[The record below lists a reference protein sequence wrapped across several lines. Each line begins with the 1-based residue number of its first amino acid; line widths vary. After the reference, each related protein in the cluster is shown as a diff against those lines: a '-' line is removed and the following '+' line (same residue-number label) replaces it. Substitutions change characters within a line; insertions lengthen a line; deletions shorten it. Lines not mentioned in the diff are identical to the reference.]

1 MTLKTIN
8 NRTTH
13 DNATLIAVHE
23 DFQTRSAF
31 DPVLIICIGASIC
44 CFCILAIIRYCFFK
58 RKLKYH
64 NKWMSRIVPKPY
76 VAHSGSV
83 WSLKRYQ
90 YSYPSQIEVIAQPN
104 ARRPAEQQ

>member
-31 DPVLIICIGASIC
+31 DPVLIICIGAGII
-44 CFCILAIIRYCFFK
+44 CFCILALIRYCFFK
-58 RKLKYH
+58 RKLKYPVTVS
-64 NKWMSRIVPKPY
+64 SRIVPKPY

-90 YSYPSQIEVIAQPN
+90 YSYPSQIEVIAQPDP
-104 ARRPAEQQ
+104 ARAAKRG